1 MEVFWI
7 FKEKRGTATK
17 ANLDMTYAVC
27 RLCFKKYANKEKQ
40 RTLKIALKSEHLGES
55 SNKVTDFKTPIQST
69 ISNYVGPHRRGK
81 FLPRGK
87 ELLMML

>member
-40 RTLKIALKSEHLGES
+40 RTLKIALSLNTLENHRTKLQIL
-55 SNKVTDFKTPIQST
+55 KPQSKA
-69 ISNYVGPHRRGK
+69 P
-81 FLPRGK
+81 
-87 ELLMML
+87 